1 MKKLLI
7 AMAAIATATAVHAA
21 AYSWSGTIS
30 AYDWNNDIAGAGT
43 VEFFINSTSVGTST
57 FDANG
62 DAAFG
67 AYGLDAGDSV
77 KIVATITSFSD
88 GSGTMEWS
96 KDVTSAFIN
105 SFPSPDDALANLA
118 DTANATFNAG
128 VGGGGLDFTASV
140 AANGFSPASVPEPT
154 SGLMLLLG
162 MAGLALKRKR
172 A

>member
-7 AMAAIATATAVHAA
+7 AIAAIATATAVHAA
-21 AYSWSGTIS
+21 AYQWSGTLN
-30 AYDWNNDIAGAGT
+30 AYDWNNDIAGQGNVVFTIGGT
-43 VEFFINSTSVGTST
+43 TFGAIA

-67 AYGLDAGDSV
+67 EYSVNAGDTIKV
-77 KIVATITSFSD
+77 VATLTNFSD
-88 GSGTMEWS
+88 GSGVVEYSTVFS
-96 KDVTSAFIN
+96 QAFID
-105 SFPSPDDALANLA
+105 SYASPDDALLNVRQSIDGAV
-118 DTANATFNAG
+118 NAG
-128 VGGGGLDFTASV
+128 VGGGGLDFTASA

>member
-7 AMAAIATATAVHAA
+7 AIAAVATATVVHAA
-21 AYSWSGTIS
+21 AYSWNGTIS

-43 VEFFINSTSVGTST
+43 VEFFINSASVGSVS

-67 AYGLDAGDSV
+67 SYGLDAGDSI
-77 KIVATITSFSD
+77 KIVTTLTNFSD
-88 GSGTMEWS
+88 GSGTLEYS
-96 KDVTSAFIN
+96 TIFSQAVID
-105 SFPSPDDALANLA
+105 SFPSADDAIADIATQANVA
-118 DTANATFNAG
+118 FNSG
-128 VGGGGLDFTASV
+128 VGGGGLDFTAS
-140 AANGFSPASVPEPT
+140 AASNGFASVPEPT